1 MLVKDLIVSRVSQS
15 IASSQGSPMT
25 TASSKL
31 GNQVLAAGT
40 RTEEGWL
47 VLSEQ
52 DDDDDD
58 EDDDDEE
65 EEEGHCHNSRIS
77 TRSLLVRACE
87 KGRHLEGTEVA
98 PDPNKVHLSL

>member
-31 GNQVLAAGT
+31 GNRVLAAST

-52 DDDDDD
+52 Y
-58 EDDDDEE
+58 DDDDEE
-65 EEEGHCHNSRIS
+65 EEEEEEGHCHYFSDFHQI
-77 TRSLLVRACE
+77 
-87 KGRHLEGTEVA
+87 VA
-98 PDPNKVHLSL
+98 GPRL

>member
-1 MLVKDLIVSRVSQS
+1 MHVNKGDDD
-15 IASSQGSPMT
+15 
-25 TASSKL
+25 
-31 GNQVLAAGT
+31 
-40 RTEEGWL
+40 EE
-47 VLSEQ
+47 EEE
-52 DDDDDD
+52 DDGDDDD
-58 EDDDDEE
+58 EDDDEEEEE

>member
-31 GNQVLAAGT
+31 GNRVLAAST

-52 DDDDDD
+52 DDDDD
-58 EDDDDEE
+58 EE
-65 EEEGHCHNSRIS
+65 EEDSS
-77 TRSLLVRACE
+77 
-87 KGRHLEGTEVA
+87 
-98 PDPNKVHLSL
+98 

>member
-1 MLVKDLIVSRVSQS
+1 MK
-15 IASSQGSPMT
+15 

-31 GNQVLAAGT
+31 GNRVLAAST

-58 EDDDDEE
+58 EEEEEEEE
-65 EEEGHCHNSRIS
+65 EEEGHCSYFLDFHQI
-77 TRSLLVRACE
+77 
-87 KGRHLEGTEVA
+87 VA
-98 PDPNKVHLSL
+98 GPRL